1 MKKILKKIIITGAA
15 GRIGTIL
22 RNGLE
27 GKYSLTFLDKKKL
40 NCKNAIKIDIA
51 KEFDRLIKIF
61 KKNQV
66 VIHLAW
72 NNKEDFPNEVIIPE
86 NKRMAE
92 NIFRAAVK
100 SGVKRVIIASSV
112 HVDDYSNYNK
122 LELISP
128 ERIPWP
134 DSPYGA
140 TKIYIEALGRYF
152 AKKYGV
158 EVVCIRFGGVN
169 PQDKILYNEDPNYH
183 KVWLSSRDCINFIKM
198 CIEAKKIARNFVIL
212 YGISNNTSRIHDV
225 SNPFRWR
232 PKDGNKFK

>member
-27 GKYSLTFLDKKKL
+27 RKYPLTFLDKKKL
-40 NCKNAIKIDIA
+40 NCKNAVKIDIA

-61 KKNQV
+61 KKHQV

-86 NKRMAE
+86 NKRIAE
-92 NIFRAAVK
+92 NIYRAAVK

-134 DSPYGA
+134 DSPYGV

-152 AKKYGV
+152 ANEYGL
-158 EVVCIRFGGVN
+158 EVICIRFGGVN
-169 PQDKILYNEDPNYH
+169 PEDKILYNEDPNYH
-183 KVWLSSRDCINFIKM
+183 KVWLSSRDCLSLIIK
-198 CIEAKKIARNFVIL
+198 CIEVKKIPNNFVVF
-212 YGISNNTSRIHDV
+212 YAVSNNFNRIHDI
-225 SNPFRWR
+225 SNPFNWA
-232 PKDGNKFK
+232 PKDGISK